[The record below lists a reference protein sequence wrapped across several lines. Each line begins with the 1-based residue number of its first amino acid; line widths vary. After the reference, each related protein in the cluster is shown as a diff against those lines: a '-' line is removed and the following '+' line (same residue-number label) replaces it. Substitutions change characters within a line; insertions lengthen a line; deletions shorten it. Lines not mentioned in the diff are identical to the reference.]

1 MDNVTLRK
9 KLSTY
14 VSDKGQL
21 RNVSDEV
28 LYEVLVAWE
37 NWSATSKEFYSTLGF
52 SSRQMAK
59 IIGKAKKLKRE
70 GHFGES
76 EFKQIKVTQISEQT
90 TFTDG
95 NGTPCGVAEIVWTGG
110 KVIRFSQV
118 DSLVDFL
125 KKVA

>member
-14 VSDKGQL
+14 SSDKGYL
-21 RNVSDEV
+21 KNVSEEL
-28 LYEVLVAWE
+28 LYEVLLAWE
-37 NWSATSKEFYSTLGF
+37 NWTGASKEFYSSLGF
-52 SSRQMAK
+52 SSKQMAS

-76 EFKQIKVTQISEQT
+76 EFKQIKVTPDAVQSS
-90 TFTDG
+90 FTDS

-110 KVIRFSQV
+110 QVIRFAQV